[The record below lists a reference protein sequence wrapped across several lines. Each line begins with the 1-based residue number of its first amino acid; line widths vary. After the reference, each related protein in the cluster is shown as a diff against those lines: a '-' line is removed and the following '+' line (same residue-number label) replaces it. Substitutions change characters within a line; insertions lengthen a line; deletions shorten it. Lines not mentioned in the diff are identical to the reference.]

1 VVTRRRR
8 QKRVGERGKRTA
20 TEAPAPKPWLAAV
33 LAIDTAAMSGWSV
46 RVAGTQ
52 HEFGEVDTTD
62 ASAVL
67 EIVQWAIKRAAL
79 VAVPLALVLEQP
91 WGGPVSTIAGL
102 GEAHERWKR
111 AWRDCGQAQGRIVR
125 VHVSEWRAVVLG
137 GHWVSAPREE
147 VRPYEQGVATIMVG
161 QEVGPDEAPA
171 ILIGHWASMAAKV
184 GRAIGRRAV
193 QASRLAWRRR
203 AA

>member
-1 VVTRRRR
+1 MTRRRKH
-8 QKRVGERGKRTA
+8 KRVNERGKQTT

-33 LAIDTAAMSGWSV
+33 LAIDTAGLSGWSV
-46 RVAGTQ
+46 RVAGQQ

-62 ASAVL
+62 ANAVL
-67 EIVQWAIKRAAL
+67 EIVQWAMKRAAHAEMPL
-79 VAVPLALVLEQP
+79 VLVLEQP
-91 WGGPVSTIAGL
+91 WGGTVTTVAGL
-102 GEAHERWKR
+102 GGAHERWKR
-111 AWRDCGQAQGRIVR
+111 AWRDCQQAEARIVK

-137 GHWVSAPREE
+137 GHWVSAPRDE
-147 VRPYEQGVATIMVG
+147 VRPHEQFTAAVMVG

-193 QASRLAWRRR
+193 DASKLAWRRR
-203 AA
+203 RAA